1 MEKAEEI
8 LKSIEKIAET
18 RFIPSIGPVKGKIL
32 SEIIKKHKLN
42 RILEIGALYGY
53 SAILMAKENKNAII
67 TTIEIDKQN
76 AEITKEN
83 IEKAN
88 LSNRIKVI
96 QGDALKII
104 PEITDSFDLLFLD
117 AAKAQYLHYLNLT
130 EKNLK
135 KGSVIVADNV
145 GIFEK
150 EMKNFLEYVRNSGK
164 YQSETIKVLLE
175 YHDDVYD
182 AMEVSVKLHK
192 DP

>member
-1 MEKAEEI
+1 MDKASDV
-8 LKSIEKIAET
+8 LKSIEKIAEK

-32 SEIIKKHKLN
+32 AEIIKKHKLN
-42 RILEIGALYGY
+42 HIFEIGSLYGY
-53 SAILMAKENKNAII
+53 SAILMAKEDKNAHI

-76 AEITKEN
+76 ATITQEN
-83 IEKAN
+83 IEKAG
-88 LSNRIKVI
+88 LSNRIKVV
-96 QGDALKII
+96 QGDAVKII
-104 PEITDSFDLLFLD
+104 PEISDSFDLLFLD
-117 AAKAQYLHYLNLT
+117 AAKDQYLKYLQSA

-150 EMKNFLEYVRNSGK
+150 ELKTYLMYVRESGK

-192 DP
+192 D